1 MGEEQRYETMTMKSA
16 PGRHRTFHAGRTDHE
31 PSSIDSFRVPGT
43 GRRSADARRG
53 QVRVVQLEA
62 RAEGLLPRRLEP
74 RLVHLQ
80 RFKAAERSEDHLARL
95 ACNVWR
101 S

>member
-1 MGEEQRYETMTMKSA
+1 MLGGPTTSRLRS
-16 PGRHRTFHAGRTDHE
+16 
-31 PSSIDSFRVPGT
+31 DSFRVPGT